1 MLDLNDFKDLIRAG
15 AAEIPADTI
24 IKNGQLV
31 NVSTKEIYPAQVA
44 IYRNKIVAVDED
56 VSEYFGDSTKVIDA
70 EGKYLVPGMID
81 GHIHVECSKLSMT
94 SFAHAVVPHGT
105 TSIIS
110 GLDEYISVIG
120 LKGLKEIFKEIDQS
134 DLKLFW
140 GAPFKTPYTIPQST
154 IAENIDS
161 DMQSELLKH
170 SNVYGVWETVR
181 EDIQELDDDTLKTM
195 LYAKEAH
202 KPVWGCS
209 PMARG
214 TKLNQYL
221 MSGVRVDHESYDH
234 EELLEKARKG
244 MNVVVRESSVTHFL
258 KENIRAITEN
268 TADVARHVSFCTDDV
283 TATDIAE
290 LGHLDHVV
298 RLAIQAGVQPLTA
311 IQMATINSAEAYRID
326 DQVGMIA
333 PNRDADILFV
343 EDLNKFEISEVISK
357 GKVVDAN
364 AVPEMKYSEDIITS
378 VKADHLKA
386 ADFIY
391 NVDIENGTAD
401 VETIKS
407 VGPFVRKRRDVELAV
422 KNHEIQIDPAK
433 DVALVSVIE
442 RFGINGNKSLGFT
455 SGWGL
460 KAGAMASTA
469 APDDNNLIVMGV
481 DAEDMAFAANELIVR
496 GGGQIVVKDHQVLS
510 FLPLPIAGI
519 VSEASPEEVVKQEK
533 SILKA
538 ARDLGSKVDDP
549 MFYMT
554 FLPITAIPDLAITD
568 LGPTDC
574 IGLKLFDPVLSVK
587 KS

>member
-1 MLDLNDFKDLIRAG
+1 MLDMNDFKNLIKAG
-15 AAEIPADTI
+15 AAEIPADLV
-24 IKNGQLV
+24 IKNGKLV
-31 NVSTKEIYPAQVA
+31 NVSTKEIYPAQIA
-44 IYRNKIVAVDED
+44 IYKNKIVAVDDD
-56 VSEYFGDSTKVIDA
+56 VSDYIGESTKIVDA
-70 EGKYLVPGMID
+70 NGKYLVPGMID

-94 SFAHAVVPHGT
+94 SFAQAVVPHGT
-105 TSIIS
+105 TSIVS

-120 LKGLKEIFKEIDQS
+120 LKGLKEIFKEIDRS

-161 DMQSELLKH
+161 DMQKELLKQ

-181 EDIQELDDDTLKTM
+181 EDIQELDEDTLQTM
-195 LYAKEAH
+195 LYAKDAH

-214 TKLNQYL
+214 KKLNQYL

-298 RLAIQAGVQPLTA
+298 RLAIQAGVEPLTA

-357 GKVVDAN
+357 GKIVDDN
-364 AVPEMKYSEDIITS
+364 KISTTKYSDDIMHS
-378 VKADHLKA
+378 VKAKKLTAD
-386 ADFIY
+386 DFIY
-391 NVDIENGTAD
+391 RVELDNGVAN

-407 VGPFVRKRRDVELAV
+407 VGPFVRKRRDVELSV
-422 KNHEIQIDPAK
+422 KDHQIQIDPDK
-433 DVALVSVIE
+433 DVAMVSVIE

-460 KAGAMASTA
+460 QAGAMASTA

-481 DAEDMAFAANELIVR
+481 NAEDMAFAANELITR
-496 GGGQIVVKDHQVLS
+496 GGGQIVVKDQQVLS

-519 VSEASPEEVVKQEK
+519 VSEVTPAEVLQQEK

-538 ARDLGSKVDDP
+538 ARDLGSKVADP

-574 IGLKLFDPVLSVK
+574 IGLKLFDPILSTK

>member
-1 MLDLNDFKDLIRAG
+1 MSELNDFKNLIRAG
-15 AAEIPADTI
+15 AAQIPADLV

-31 NVSTKEIYPAQVA
+31 NVSTKEVYPAEVA
-44 IYRNKIVAVDED
+44 IYKNKIVAVDED
-56 VSEYFGDSTKVIDA
+56 VQDYIGEQTKVIDA
-70 EGKYLVPGMID
+70 EQKYLVPGMID

-94 SFAHAVVPHGT
+94 SFAQAVVPHGT

-120 LKGLKEIFKEIDQS
+120 LAGLKEIFEEIDQS

-154 IAENIDS
+154 IAENINS
-161 DMQSELLKH
+161 DLQYELLKRDD
-170 SNVYGVWETVR
+170 VYGVWETVR
-181 EDIQELDDDTLKTM
+181 EDIQELDEDTLKTM
-195 LYAKEAH
+195 LYAKAAH

-214 TKLNQYL
+214 KKLNQYL

-268 TADVARHVSFCTDDV
+268 TADVSRHVSFCTDDV

-298 RLAIQAGVQPLTA
+298 RLAIQAGVPPLTA

-326 DQVGMIA
+326 DQVGLIA
-333 PNRDADILFV
+333 PNREADILFV
-343 EDLNKFEISEVISK
+343 EDLNKFEISQVISK
-357 GKVVDAN
+357 GHVVDEN
-364 AVPEMKYSEDIITS
+364 NHVKVERSPQIMNS
-378 VKADHLKA
+378 VKAEKVSPK
-386 ADFIY
+386 DFIY
-391 NVDIENGTAD
+391 RVDAESGIAN

-407 VGPFVRKRRDVELAV
+407 VGPFVRKRRDVKLEV
-422 KNHEIQIDPAK
+422 KNHQIQIDPDK

-460 KAGAMASTA
+460 HSGAMASTA

-481 DAEDMAFAANELIVR
+481 DAEDMAFAVNELISR
-496 GGGQIVVKDHQVLS
+496 GGGQIVVKDQQVLS

-519 VSEASPEEVVKQEK
+519 VSEATPSEVVAQEK

-538 ARDLGSKVDDP
+538 ARFLGSEVDDP

-568 LGPTDC
+568 LGTTDC
-574 IGLKLFDPVLSVK
+574 IALKLFDPILSIEK
-587 KS
+587 D